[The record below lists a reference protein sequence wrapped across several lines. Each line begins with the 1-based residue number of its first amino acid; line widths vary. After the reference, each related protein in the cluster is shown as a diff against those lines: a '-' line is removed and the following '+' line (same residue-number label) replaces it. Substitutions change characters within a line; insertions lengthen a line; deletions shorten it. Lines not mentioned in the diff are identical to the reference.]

1 MDSIWAVGRLLV
13 SIEELII
20 GEVSGEEEVDV
31 DWRSKFVEFVH
42 GGQIL

>member
-20 GEVSGEEEVDV
+20 GEVAGAAEVDV
-31 DWRSKFVEFVH
+31 NWCSKFVEFVH